1 MARRI
6 ERTAIVLVIF
16 FFLFSGGCGREDPET
31 REESPEVS
39 AEGTIGT
46 IVAMGDSL
54 TEGLGVPEEVAYPA
68 LLEKALRAQG
78 MAFRVVN
85 AGVSGETS
93 SGARSRINWVLS
105 LEPDIIIL
113 ETGANDGMRGIDP
126 GLIRENIQY
135 MIQEF
140 ISRDIVVI
148 LLGMKIMPNLGPAY
162 ADAFAGVYTSVAAEN
177 NVVFMPFMLEGVAG
191 VSRLNQ
197 PDGIHPTAD
206 GYRKVVKNMLPYVL
220 RAIKHQNQ
228 MN

>member
-1 MARRI
+1 MVRRI
-6 ERTAIVLVIF
+6 ERVAIVPIIF
-16 FFLFSGGCGREDPET
+16 FLLLGGGCGREEPSTLDRPSGARPE
-31 REESPEVS
+31 
-39 AEGTIGT
+39 GT

-54 TEGLGVPEEVAYPA
+54 TEGLGVPEEAAYPR
-68 LLEKALRAQG
+68 LLEEALQARG

-93 SGARSRINWVLS
+93 SGARARIDWVLS

-126 GLIRENIQY
+126 GLIRKNIQY

-148 LLGMKIMPNLGPAY
+148 LLGMKIMPNLGPTY
-162 ADAFAGVYTSVAAEN
+162 ADAFAEIYTSAAAEN
-177 NVVFMPFMLEGVAG
+177 SLVFMPFMLEGVAG
-191 VSRLNQ
+191 VSHLNQ

-220 RAIKHQNQ
+220 TAIERQNQ
-228 MN
+228 VN